1 MKNKKDDI
9 NQTQSLIKCPNCDEQ
24 MNLSDTCDNCN
35 YKDLSSQNGVKQ
47 GNDAEVKEWKKK

>member
-35 YKDLSSQNGVKQ
+35 YKDLSLQNGVKQ
-47 GNDAEVKEWKKK
+47 GNDAEVKE